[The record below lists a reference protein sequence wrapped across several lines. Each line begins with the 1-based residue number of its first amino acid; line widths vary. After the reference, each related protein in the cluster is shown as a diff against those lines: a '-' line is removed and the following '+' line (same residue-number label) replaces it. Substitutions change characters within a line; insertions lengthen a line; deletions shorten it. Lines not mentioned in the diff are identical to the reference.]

1 MRVWIDIENPPQ
13 VQYLLPLRPA
23 FERLGADVVVTA
35 RDYGNTFELLEQSGT
50 PYTPVG
56 ATYGAAKVRK
66 VTGLA
71 GRTAKLARF
80 LRRTGRP
87 DASVSA
93 SRAAVVTGRL
103 LRHPSFVIVDYEYV
117 SLVVQRVMRSYVL
130 YPDAIEPSVFTARGI
145 RDRELVPFRG
155 LKEDLSF
162 AGIDVEGEPAHELK
176 AGDDLVR
183 ALVRPAAEESHYYR
197 EESGQM
203 TLRVLE
209 HLAADER
216 ALVVFA
222 PRYPRQ
228 TEYLAALEWRNE
240 PIVLD
245 RAVPFVSLLKAVDLV
260 ISSGGTM
267 LREAAY
273 LGVPAYSTFQG
284 EAGAVDRH
292 LERLGRLH
300 LLAGSTDLDRI
311 AIEKSGP
318 LRPLESNPGLVDEI
332 AARVVSG
339 ARNGSPNG

>member
-56 ATYGAAKVRK
+56 ASYGAAKLRK
-66 VTGLA
+66 VSGLA
-71 GRTAKLARF
+71 GRTARLARF

-87 DASVSA
+87 DVSVSA
-93 SRAAVVTGRL
+93 SRAAVVAGRL
-103 LRHPSFVIVDYEYV
+103 LRHPSFVIVDYEHV
-117 SLVVQRVMRSYVL
+117 SLAVQRVMRSLVL
-130 YPDAIEPSVFTARGI
+130 YPDVIEPSAFTARGI

-162 AGIDVEGEPAHELK
+162 AGIDVEAVPAHELGG
-176 AGDDLVR
+176 ADLVR
-183 ALVRPAAEESHYYR
+183 VLVRPAAEESHYYR

-203 TLRVLE
+203 TIHVLE
-209 HLAADER
+209 RLAADER
-216 ALVVFA
+216 AVVVFA

-228 TEYLAALEWRNE
+228 TEYLSRLEWRNE

-284 EAGAVDRH
+284 EPGAVDRH
-292 LERLGRLH
+292 LEGLGRLH
-300 LLAGSTDLDRI
+300 LLADPSELDRI

-318 LRPLESNPGLVDEI
+318 MRPLESNPGLVDEI
-332 AARVVSG
+332 AERVLARVE
-339 ARNGSPNG
+339 NDSPNG